1 MNALI
6 KNNEVIEI
14 YKTPKTITVD
24 GVTYPRGI
32 FKDSEALISFGILPF
47 KEITPNQRYYSF
59 SEFTDEV
66 SNGEAVRTYTPI
78 PRDVEQ
84 LKEGMFSM
92 INSQLASKQGQIDWY
107 WQRASKGGKAVPADI
122 QTYSD
127 TLYAEQ
133 VTKEA
138 EVDALTTLEDVML
151 YENTP
156 YTEVRKVKH
165 TSEDGVETYGTETE
179 ESNREINMTMHWTA
193 NPKDEVDPAFVSLTK
208 D

>member
-1 MNALI
+1 
-6 KNNEVIEI
+6 
-14 YKTPKTITVD
+14 
-24 GVTYPRGI
+24 
-32 FKDSEALISFGILPF
+32 
-47 KEITPNQRYYSF
+47 
-59 SEFTDEV
+59 
-66 SNGEAVRTYTPI
+66 
-78 PRDVEQ
+78 
-84 LKEGMFSM
+84 M

-107 WQRASKGGKAVPADI
+107 WQRASKGGKAVPTDI

-165 TSEDGVETYGTETE
+165 TSEDGVETYGPETE
-179 ESNREINMTMHWTA
+179 EYNREINMTMHWTS
-193 NPKDEVDPAFVSLTK
+193 NPKDDVDPSFVSLTLV
-208 D
+208 